1 MNVDQIVEWI
11 AAGDIDSVEGAW
23 LEAVEQNVPVD
34 QMTAVLEALVSA
46 GKTAEAETMASMLL
60 SERLEAAE
68 PVAALELARAL
79 LLAVP
84 DSTELRKQT
93 VALYQRAHGSQ
104 DHFRALLAASGLEAG
119 QSPRRATRTL
129 DVCLSLQAGDYLVNR
144 FDHRAARV
152 ERFDDALGEFVLAT
166 AGGATQLDPKKLA
179 DEFEPADPA
188 DFRVLCQLRGGEL
201 GRLIQDDPAGVLI
214 GICQSRGGQVDADAL
229 KALLVGN
236 YMESGKWSSWW
247 SRARTAAKRCPQLS
261 VDGRSPV
268 VVSYHPQ
275 GRTLEEELAG
285 AAAEARTPQT
295 QLAVIQQYLRECAQR
310 KQAANEAFLAP
321 LVAALAKE
329 ITDYRTRRPADA
341 LLAALALDA
350 ALSAGAPAPQAVCP
364 TAAELLAESRDPAAA
379 IAHLHDASLW
389 PAALAAL
396 SARPDAADAF
406 QKLLGIAPASQLDA
420 ICAQLRAAGRGEA
433 IDSAVAD
440 ALANPIENIALCVWL
455 WKGPAET
462 VAACPPKLELLSRL
476 LGALQTA
483 EHDWNVRAADR
494 KGVYQ
499 EVRSA
504 LSANNYAAYRQAV
517 GEMTEA
523 VAATIKRRVERSDG
537 LAETVREQMLQVLKE
552 NFYSL
557 FLKARVEPW
566 LDENVLWTT
575 EKSLHAREAELKNL
589 MEVKMLENS
598 RAIGIAASHGDLSEN
613 SEWQYAI
620 EEQRR
625 LKAQAAQM
633 QDELAKAR
641 ILHAQDVPD
650 ESVGIGSRVTLKRL
664 PDGPENV
671 LTFLGPWDSDPSRGV
686 LSYQSALAL
695 ALMGKQTGESAV
707 LRIGEEEGEY
717 RIERIESALD

>member
-364 TAAELLAESRDPAAA
+364 T
-379 IAHLHDASLW
+379 
-389 PAALAAL
+389 
-396 SARPDAADAF
+396 
-406 QKLLGIAPASQLDA
+406 
-420 ICAQLRAAGRGEA
+420 
-433 IDSAVAD
+433 
-440 ALANPIENIALCVWL
+440 
-455 WKGPAET
+455 
-462 VAACPPKLELLSRL
+462 
-476 LGALQTA
+476 
-483 EHDWNVRAADR
+483 
-494 KGVYQ
+494 
-499 EVRSA
+499 
-504 LSANNYAAYRQAV
+504 
-517 GEMTEA
+517 
-523 VAATIKRRVERSDG
+523 
-537 LAETVREQMLQVLKE
+537 
-552 NFYSL
+552 
-557 FLKARVEPW
+557 
-566 LDENVLWTT
+566 
-575 EKSLHAREAELKNL
+575 
-589 MEVKMLENS
+589 
-598 RAIGIAASHGDLSEN
+598 
-613 SEWQYAI
+613 
-620 EEQRR
+620 
-625 LKAQAAQM
+625 
-633 QDELAKAR
+633 
-641 ILHAQDVPD
+641 
-650 ESVGIGSRVTLKRL
+650 
-664 PDGPENV
+664 
-671 LTFLGPWDSDPSRGV
+671 
-686 LSYQSALAL
+686 
-695 ALMGKQTGESAV
+695 
-707 LRIGEEEGEY
+707 
-717 RIERIESALD
+717 